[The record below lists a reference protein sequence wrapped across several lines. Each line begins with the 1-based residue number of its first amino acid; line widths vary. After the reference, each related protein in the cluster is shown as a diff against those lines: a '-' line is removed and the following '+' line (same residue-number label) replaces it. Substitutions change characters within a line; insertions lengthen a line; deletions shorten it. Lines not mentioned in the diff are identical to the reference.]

1 MKSSPDRKISIF
13 TRSDRPTS
21 GKSLEDDTFARG
33 GGLVLVVLGK
43 LGVKMD
49 EIVDL
54 TLTALRTR
62 LEVKE
67 VVSELVGDVEEWF
80 YQEELS
86 QSRGQ
91 VNELQGVTVLLAR
104 RIRTLQSEKQQA
116 HDQLRSV
123 RVLAS
128 EVRDKFAVDI
138 SSVLMASRDSQSLRA
153 RVKALESQVALL
165 QSQNGELVVK
175 LRQEEQQAQDGTQPL
190 SNASQSLPP
199 PPPLLPLPVPVPLP
213 LPLLQVASPP
223 DQSVV
228 SVVAGSEEV
237 PLQQADVAV
246 APVQRHCLLSDVS
259 EAVLLLMFSFL
270 ETGEVLATAQCSRFL
285 FLRVDLIFGTDSAI
299 IKPEWAIRHAP
310 SGAAALPENAA
321 GATAGSAVALAA
333 VGGAATVANGNHASA
348 AVTASSSISTAAST
362 AKQFLQSLMDAAS
375 NTGAQP
381 VQLSKDVTEAL
392 VKKLSATEYKAV
404 LAVSEALKKQTA
416 EGEQLRADKDDLAAR
431 LANTETVRDFLVQKL
446 RSAELALKATMKEA
460 GQLRKQALADGEII
474 SYLDLRGQ
482 DLDTQNQES
491 ELARKHLQASI
502 NLQQATFAHAE
513 KRLGAELLEARA
525 RLEETE
531 TSQRATK
538 KLLVKEVKSLRAQL
552 EVVTK
557 ERNIYGAQIRV
568 LKDTLTGGGL

>member
-1 MKSSPDRKISIF
+1 
-13 TRSDRPTS
+13 
-21 GKSLEDDTFARG
+21 
-33 GGLVLVVLGK
+33 
-43 LGVKMD
+43 MD
-49 EIVDL
+49 AIVDS
-54 TLTALRTR
+54 TLRALRTR

-67 VVSELVGDVEEWF
+67 VVSELVGDVEERF

-86 QSRGQ
+86 QSRGH
-91 VNELQGVTVLLAR
+91 VNELQGVAVLLAR
-104 RIRTLQSEKQQA
+104 RIRSLQSEKQLAQ
-116 HDQLRSV
+116 DQLQSV

-165 QSQNGELVVK
+165 QTQNGELVVK
-175 LRQEEQQAQDGTQPL
+175 LRQEEQQAQNATPPL
-190 SNASQSLPP
+190 SNSSQSLLPP
-199 PPPLLPLPVPVPLP
+199 PPLPLPVPLP
-213 LPLLQVASPP
+213 QWQASTLQVASPSLE
-223 DQSVV
+223 QSVV
-228 SVVAGSEEV
+228 SFGAGSAKEL
-237 PLQQADVAV
+237 PQQADVAV
-246 APVQRHCLLSDVS
+246 VPVQRHCLLSDVS

-299 IKPEWAIRHAP
+299 IKPEWAIRHPP
-310 SGAAALPENAA
+310 SGAAVAVEGVA
-321 GATAGSAVALAA
+321 GATTTGSAGAGSAA
-333 VGGAATVANGNHASA
+333 GGAATVANGNHASA
-348 AVTASSSISTAAST
+348 AFTASSSISTAAST

-404 LAVSEALKKQTA
+404 LAVSEALKMQTA

-482 DLDTQNQES
+482 DLDTQNQEL

-513 KRLGAELLEARA
+513 KRLGTELLEARA

-538 KLLVKEVKSLRAQL
+538 KLLVKEVKSLRSQL